1 MTRYLVLAV
10 LAVLVV
16 LAGCSPFDRTAIP
29 VGFGSV
35 TEGAASSPSGFA
47 ECEVVSVADAG
58 PGTLRECLSR
68 APVRVTFATSGTITL
83 ADMLLVS
90 GSFVTIAGETAP
102 APGITLD
109 ATDFSFVFVGASDVI
124 VRHLAFVNTGDTLNG
139 FGFLG
144 GSSTV
149 RRAIVDRCT
158 LNGATLGFD
167 GTVEDVTVSRS
178 LFRDTAIPLVA
189 ISETTPGAR
198 SRFTIYA
205 NVFTHNERSQPQL
218 TGALGPFDVVDN
230 VVFGWGFE
238 TTPARGLEIGERDG
252 VYPLVNLRGN
262 AILHAGSGAPADAL
276 VFTCGAG
283 VDDACPGAA
292 AGVFLGANRFPAEE
306 IAPAGSRASEHAI
319 DAALRPESVGPGGLA
334 ELASE
339 AGSRFRTAEDDAR
352 IAEVVAR
359 LGQ

>member
-1 MTRYLVLAV
+1 MTRYLA
-10 LAVLVV
+10 LVV
-16 LAGCSPFDRTAIP
+16 LIGCSPFDRDAIP

-35 TEGAASSPSGFA
+35 TEGAVSSPSGFA
-47 ECEVVSVADAG
+47 ECEVVSLADAG

-68 APVRVTFATSGTITL
+68 APVRVTFATSGTIALT
-83 ADMLLVS
+83 DMLLPT
-90 GSFVTIAGETAP
+90 GSFVTVAGETAP
-102 APGITLD
+102 EPGITID
-109 ATDFSFVFVGASDVI
+109 VTNFSFAFVGASDVI
-124 VRHLAFVNTGDTLNG
+124 VRHLAFLNTGTSLNG
-139 FGFLG
+139 LGFLG
-144 GSSTV
+144 SGSTS
-149 RRAIVDRCT
+149 RRAVIDRCT
-158 LNGATLGFD
+158 LNGATVGFD

-178 LFRDTAIPLVA
+178 LFRDSPIPLIA

-205 NVFTHNERSQPQL
+205 NVFTHNDHSQPQL

-238 TTPARGLEIGERDG
+238 TAPARGIEIGERDG

-283 VDDACPGAA
+283 VDDACVGAA
-292 AGVFLGANRFPAEE
+292 AAVFLGANRFPAEE
-306 IAPAGSRASEHAI
+306 IAPAGARATEHAI
-319 DAALRPESVGPGGLA
+319 DAALRPESVGPDGLA
-334 ELASE
+334 DLAAH
-339 AGSRFRTAEDDAR
+339 AGSRFRTADDESR
-352 IAEVVAR
+352 IAEVLAA